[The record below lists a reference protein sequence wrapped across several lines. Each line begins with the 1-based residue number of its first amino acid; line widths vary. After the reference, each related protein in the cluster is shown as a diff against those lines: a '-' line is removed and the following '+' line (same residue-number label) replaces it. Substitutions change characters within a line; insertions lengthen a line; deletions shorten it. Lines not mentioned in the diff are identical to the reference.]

1 MIVNVFQVVF
11 DAIYILFR
19 TAVFVFLVVKNP
31 KQAINAFSIAQ
42 IASAVLYSMLYYAYF
57 TWYIHKLNKRRLL
70 LKRREDGNIA
80 DSDIKTKD
88 IFADMHDFPF
98 KSIYEM
104 FPGFMENVDKPLN
117 KNLCVLTVSFAKQCV
132 IKQVLT
138 EGERYVMTI
147 SPLLTFSEQSMYD
160 IVNNLGSLAARF
172 VFILFFLY
180 TSILYSVNFLIDLYF
195 VQ

>member
-1 MIVNVFQVVF
+1 
-11 DAIYILFR
+11 
-19 TAVFVFLVVKNP
+19 
-31 KQAINAFSIAQ
+31 
-42 IASAVLYSMLYYAYF
+42 MLYYAYF

-70 LKRREDGNIA
+70 LKAREDNSFGGDA
-80 DSDIKTKD
+80 KAKD

-98 KSIYEM
+98 KSIVEM
-104 FPGFMENVDKPLN
+104 FPGCMYNVDKPLN
-117 KNLCVLTVSFAKQCV
+117 KDLCVLTVSFAKQCV

-172 VFILFFLY
+172 VWFFCFMNN
-180 TSILYSVNFLIDLYF
+180 V
-195 VQ
+195 